1 MNNKEVIKQVKEL
14 IFGAETVEAAFLDV
28 KTSDGIVLR
37 VAEVKEGEVVTI
49 ISEDGEAVS
58 GAAEYVLEDGNTIA
72 VDAEGLIVTITEPSE
87 EEEVVEEEEMSEEV
101 NPLES
106 RIENLEQGIEKLLAG
121 FSAIDESFTAK
132 DVLIKELSDKVEAF
146 SKAPAD
152 EEIVVAK
159 KTPLEEKKYNAINE
173 LRKFKR

>member
-37 VAEVKEGEVVTI
+37 VAEVKEDEVVTI

-72 VDAEGLIVTITEPSE
+72 VDAEGMIVTITEPSE

-132 DVLIKELSDKVEAF
+132 DVLIKELSDKLEAF

>member
-28 KTSDGIVLR
+28 KTTEGVVLR
-37 VAEVKEGEVVTI
+37 VSEVKEGEVVTI

-58 GAAEYVLEDGNTIA
+58 GAAEYVLEDGNTIS
-72 VDAEGLIVTITEPSE
+72 VDAEGVIVSVMETPTEE
-87 EEEVVEEEEMSEEV
+87 KEVAEEMSEEV
-101 NPLES
+101 NPLEE
-106 RIENLEQGIEKLLAG
+106 RISNLEQGIEKLLAG
-121 FSAIDESFTAK
+121 FSAIDESIIEK
-132 DVLIKELSDKVEAF
+132 DALIKELTEKVEVF
-146 SKAPAD
+146 SKAPAE

-159 KTPLEEKKYNAINE
+159 KTPLEEKRYNAINE

>member
-121 FSAIDESFTAK
+121 FSAIDDSFPANAF
-132 DVLIKELSDKVEAF
+132 LITELSDKVEAF

>member
-28 KTSDGIVLR
+28 KTTEGVVLR
-37 VAEVKEGEVVTI
+37 VSEVKEGEVVNI
-49 ISEDGEAVS
+49 ISEDGEALS

-72 VDAEGLIVTITEPSE
+72 VDEQGVIVSVMETPK
-87 EEEVVEEEEMSEEV
+87 EEEVAEEMSEEV
-101 NPLES
+101 NPLEE
-106 RIENLEQGIEKLLAG
+106 RISNLEQGIEKLLAG
-121 FSAIDESFTAK
+121 FSAIDESIIEK
-132 DVLIKELSDKVEAF
+132 DALIKELTEKVEVF
-146 SKAPAD
+146 SKAPAE

-159 KTPLEEKKYNAINE
+159 KTPLEEKRYNAINE

>member
-28 KTSDGIVLR
+28 KTTEGVVLR
-37 VAEVKEGEVVTI
+37 VSEVKEGEVVNI

-58 GAAEYVLEDGNTIA
+58 GAAEYILEDGNTIS
-72 VDAEGLIVTITEPSE
+72 VDAEGMIVSIMETPV
-87 EEEVVEEEEMSEEV
+87 EEEVEEEMSEEV

-106 RIENLEQGIEKLLAG
+106 RIENLEQGIEKLLSG
-121 FSAIDESFTAK
+121 FSAIDESITAK
-132 DVLIKELSDKVEAF
+132 DELIEDLTKKVEAF
-146 SKAPAD
+146 GKAPAE

-159 KTPLEEKKYNAINE
+159 KTPLEEKRYNAINE
-173 LRKFKR
+173 LRKYKR

>member
-1 MNNKEVIKQVKEL
+1 M
-14 IFGAETVEAAFLDV
+14 
-28 KTSDGIVLR
+28 
-37 VAEVKEGEVVTI
+37 
-49 ISEDGEAVS
+49 
-58 GAAEYVLEDGNTIA
+58 
-72 VDAEGLIVTITEPSE
+72 IVTITEPSE

-132 DVLIKELSDKVEAF
+132 DVLIDELTKKAEAF

>member
-14 IFGAETVEAAFLDV
+14 IFGAETVEAAFVDV
-28 KTSDGIVLR
+28 KTSEGIVLR
-37 VAEVKEGEVVTI
+37 VSEVKEGEVVTI

-72 VDAEGLIVTITEPSE
+72 VDAEGVIVTITEPSE
-87 EEEVVEEEEMSEEV
+87 EEEVVEEQEMSEEV

-121 FSAIDESFTAK
+121 FSTIDESFTAK
-132 DVLIKELSDKVEAF
+132 DVLIDELTKKVEAF
-146 SKAPAD
+146 GKAPAD

-159 KTPLEEKKYNAINE
+159 KTPLEEKRYNAINE
-173 LRKFKR
+173 LRKYKR

>member
-28 KTSDGIVLR
+28 KTTEGVVLR
-37 VAEVKEGEVVTI
+37 VSEVKEGEVVNI

-58 GAAEYVLEDGNTIA
+58 GAAEYILEDGNTIS
-72 VDAEGLIVTITEPSE
+72 VDAEGMIVSIIETPA
-87 EEEVVEEEEMSEEV
+87 EEEVEEEMSEEV

-121 FSAIDESFTAK
+121 FSAIDESITAK
-132 DVLIKELSDKVEAF
+132 DELIDELTKKVEAF
-146 SKAPAD
+146 GKAPAE

-159 KTPLEEKKYNAINE
+159 KTPLEEKRYNAINE
-173 LRKFKR
+173 LRKYKR

>member
-121 FSAIDESFTAK
+121 FSTIDDSFTAK
-132 DVLIKELSDKVEAF
+132 DVLIKKLSDKVEAF

-152 EEIVVAK
+152 KEIVVAK
-159 KTPLEEKKYNAINE
+159 KTPLEEKRYNAVNE
-173 LRKFKR
+173 LRKYKR

>member
-28 KTSDGIVLR
+28 KTTEGVVLR
-37 VAEVKEGEVVTI
+37 VSEVKEGEVVNI

-58 GAAEYVLEDGNTIA
+58 GAAEYILEDGNTIS
-72 VDAEGLIVTITEPSE
+72 VDAEGMIVSIIETPA
-87 EEEVVEEEEMSEEV
+87 EEEVEEEMSEEV

-121 FSAIDESFTAK
+121 FSAIDESITAK
-132 DVLIKELSDKVEAF
+132 DELIEELTKKVEAF
-146 SKAPAD
+146 GKAPAE

-159 KTPLEEKKYNAINE
+159 KTPLEEKRYNAINE
-173 LRKFKR
+173 LRKYKR

>member
-28 KTSDGIVLR
+28 KTTEGVVLR
-37 VAEVKEGEVVTI
+37 VAEVKEGEVVNI

-58 GAAEYVLEDGNTIA
+58 GAAEYVLEDGQTIS
-72 VDAEGLIVTITEPSE
+72 VDAEGVIVSIMETPAE
-87 EEEVVEEEEMSEEV
+87 EEEAVEEEMSEEV
-101 NPLES
+101 NPLEA

-121 FSAIDESFTAK
+121 FSAIDESITAK
-132 DVLIKELSDKVEAF
+132 DELIEELNKKVEAF
-146 SKAPAD
+146 GKAPAE

-159 KTPLEEKKYNAINE
+159 KTPLEEKRYNAINE
-173 LRKFKR
+173 LRKYKR

>member
-28 KTSDGIVLR
+28 KTSDGMVLR

-58 GAAEYVLEDGNTIA
+58 GEAEYVLEDGNTIA
-72 VDAEGLIVTITEPSE
+72 VDAEGMIVTITEPSE

-132 DVLIKELSDKVEAF
+132 DVLIDELTKKVEAF

>member
-28 KTSDGIVLR
+28 KTTEGVVLR
-37 VAEVKEGEVVTI
+37 VSEVKEGEVVNI
-49 ISEDGEAVS
+49 ISEDGEALS

-72 VDAEGLIVTITEPSE
+72 VDEQGVIISVMETPKEE
-87 EEEVVEEEEMSEEV
+87 EEEVAEEMSEEV
-101 NPLES
+101 NPLEE
-106 RIENLEQGIEKLLAG
+106 RISNLEQGIEKLLAG
-121 FSAIDESFTAK
+121 FSAIDESIIEK
-132 DVLIKELSDKVEAF
+132 DALIKELTEKVEVF
-146 SKAPAD
+146 SKAPAE

-159 KTPLEEKKYNAINE
+159 KTPLEEKRYNAINE